1 MITAELRE
9 DIGKLSPDMQ
19 ATAWKNHFKINPFDV
34 IREGLLYIKT
44 DRQEIIRLV
53 PNAVQLLLLDH
64 IEDKWRHDKPCY
76 IVIPKARRTGIS
88 TIIEAVAY
96 VLCILQDNTNAI
108 IVANKLV
115 NSDNIFDMTK
125 IYHEKL
131 LPVFR
136 PAVKRSNK
144 KELLFGDI
152 HSIIV
157 VDSAENKDVGQ
168 SWAFQI
174 IHLSE
179 VAYFS
184 NAVKIT
190 TGLFQTIPD
199 NMFSLVVLESTG
211 NGVGGYFYDIVR
223 GAEQG
228 KNDYKLF
235 FFAWHEKPENT
246 MALERPIRMESSGQY
261 GNEIAIKERYDLS
274 DEQMN
279 WRRYTIKNKCNNNLQ
294 TFLQEHPANLDECF
308 QASGVNA
315 FDIEKL
321 NLIEKDTRPYRYR
334 GILTEEDNKVI
345 FREDINGWLDIWEQP
360 VHGWHDRYNLSLD
373 TGGVWER
380 TPKDCSDWSVGIIR
394 DRILKQDI
402 AQFHIHAPAY
412 LVAERTLLLG
422 RYYDTAKI
430 TPEINKWI
438 NETDDVGEPVLNII
452 RDNYPNLYYRKTY
465 DKKAKEWKKQIGFH
479 TNKQT
484 KKLLIQKMS
493 EIIDNYE
500 LLGEH
505 INDIEII
512 KELKMYISNDETG
525 TFEATEG
532 EKDDRVMSYAIN
544 LLTSA
549 EMSIPKP
556 KVSERPVRSRENNTG
571 VFSSL

>member
-1 MITAELRE
+1 MITDELRE

-19 ATAWKNHFKINPFDV
+19 ATAWRNHFRINPFDV

-53 PNAVQLLLLDH
+53 PNTVQLLLLDY

-76 IVIPKARRTGIS
+76 IVVPKARRTGIS
-88 TIIEAVAY
+88 TITEAISY
-96 VLCILQDNTNAI
+96 VLCSQQDNTNAI

-136 PAVKRSNK
+136 PTVKRSNK

-179 VAYFS
+179 VAYFN

-211 NGVGGYFYDIVR
+211 NGIGGYFYNVVR

-228 KNDYKLF
+228 INDYKLF
-235 FFAWHEKPENT
+235 FFAWHQKPENT
-246 MALERPIRMESSGQY
+246 MALDRPIKMESSGQY
-261 GNEIAIKERYDLS
+261 GNEIAIKERYKLS

-321 NLIEKDTRPYRYR
+321 NLIEKETRPYRHR
-334 GILTEEDNKVI
+334 GILVEEDGKVI

-380 TPKDCSDWSVGIIR
+380 TPKDCADWSDGIMR
-394 DRILKQDI
+394 DRVLKQDV
-402 AQFHIHAPAY
+402 AQFHIHAPAH

-422 RYYDTAKI
+422 RYYNTAKI

-438 NETDDVGEPVLNII
+438 NETDDIGEPVLNII
-452 RDNYPNLYYRKTY
+452 RDNYSNLYYRKTY

-484 KKLLIQKMS
+484 KKLLIQKLS
-493 EIIDNYE
+493 EVIDNYE
-500 LLGEH
+500 ILGEH

-512 KELKMYISNDETG
+512 KELKMYITNDETG

-549 EMSIPKP
+549 EMPTPKP
-556 KVSERPVRSRENNTG
+556 KSTERPVRTRENNTG